1 MSELDLFNAAI
12 KLTGD
17 QRTAFLAAACGQDSS
32 VRKQVED
39 LLREHDETGG
49 LLPRKVDRDL
59 AATRLAVSQAVPGT
73 MIGGRYKLIEA
84 IGEGGMGTV
93 WLAEQREPVR
103 RKVAV
108 KLVKAGMDSKSV
120 LARFEAERQ
129 ALAMMD
135 HPNIAK
141 VFDGGMT
148 DQGRP
153 YFVMEFVKG
162 VPLTEYCDHARLS
175 LKERLNLFVPVCQAV
190 QHAHQKG
197 IIHRDLKPSN
207 ILICLYD
214 GKPVPKV
221 IDFGLAKAMHQ
232 SLTDQSLHTAFGMM
246 VGTPLYMSPEQ
257 AEHNNLDVDTR
268 TDIYSLGVILYELLT
283 GSTPLERQQLK
294 DAAFN
299 EILRLIK
306 EVEPQKPST
315 RLSGSASL
323 PSVAAQ
329 RSIDPRHLQRS
340 LAGELDWIVMKTLEK
355 ERSRRYETANGLAR
369 DIERFLND
377 EAVEACPPSTA
388 YRLKKFLRKNK
399 GKAIAAGAVMMA
411 LVLGIIGTGWGLLS
425 AEAAK
430 AAANLSA
437 AQAIA
442 SEEQTRTALAQEYV
456 ARKRAQAAE
465 ARTLA
470 SYRDSTDDAIKDLIA
485 SKDELSH
492 KERNYLQKTL
502 KRWQA
507 FADEHADDSLGR
519 NYRAEGHFHVA
530 EIWDHLGESTAAR
543 ASYEQAR
550 DIWQKLV
557 DQFPTV
563 PDYQID
569 LASSH
574 SNLGVLLKDLGE
586 TSAARSAYE
595 QARDIRQKLVT
606 QFPAVP
612 EYQNHLAKSH
622 GNLGLLQNALG
633 DFAAARTACEQARDI
648 QQKLVEQ
655 FPAVPEYQND
665 LASSHG
671 YLGILLKNLGE
682 TSAARTSYQQA
693 RDIRQKLVEQFP
705 AVPEYQRSLADS
717 HHNLGLLLYDLGK
730 TTAART
736 SCEQARDIRQKL
748 VTQFPATPEYQH
760 LLASSHNILGSMLR
774 DLGETTA
781 AQTAHEQARDIWR
794 KLVEQF
800 PTVPSYQYSLVGS
813 HVNLGNLLTDLGENT
828 AAQTSYQQACERGQ
842 KLVEQ
847 LPTVPKYQIYLANAN
862 NNLGSL
868 LNRLGENTAAR
879 TSYEQARDIRQKLVT
894 QFPSIPEYRSKL
906 ADSHNNLGALLNSLG
921 KLKEARTEYA
931 TSHSIRQQLVDQFP
945 NVPAYRIQLGNNFS
959 NYGELLKD
967 EGQLDESL
975 IWFDKAIQTLDALYE
990 KDQRLV
996 SSTQYLA
1003 GSLEG
1008 RSQAFHQLKRYDDAL
1023 KDLDR
1028 AIELNVPQ
1036 FMALLRSDRARSRAQ
1051 IDETAEALAEA
1062 IEVAKADPKASGEYY
1077 NLVLFNLA
1085 CTYAITSG
1093 KIADKPQEYANRAME
1108 LLSNAIAAGYNKADS
1123 LAKDPDLA
1131 PLREREDFKQ
1141 LLASLQSSQPAAES
1155 R

>member
-1 MSELDLFNAAI
+1 MTEHDIFTAAI

-17 QRTAFLAAACGQDSS
+17 PRSAFLAAACGQDA
-32 VRKQVED
+32 RLREQVEA
-39 LLREHDETGG
+39 LLRAHDESGG
-49 LLPRKVDRDL
+49 ILPRQSDQRLKDQRL
-59 AATRLAVSQAVPGT
+59 EATQLAVSQAATGT

-148 DQGRP
+148 EQGRP

-162 VPLTEYCDHARLS
+162 VPLTEYCDQARLS
-175 LKERLNLFVPVCQAV
+175 LKERLNLFVSVCQAV

-340 LAGELDWIVMKTLEK
+340 LVGELDWIVMKTLEK

-388 YRLKKFLRKNK
+388 YRLKKFLRKHK
-399 GKAIAAGAVMMA
+399 GKAIAAGAVLLA
-411 LVLGIIGTGWGLLS
+411 LVLGIIGTGWGLVR

-430 AAANLSA
+430 AAANRSA
-437 AQAIA
+437 EQAIA
-442 SEEQTRTALAQEYV
+442 SEEKTRAALEQETV
-456 ARKRAQAAE
+456 ARQRAQAAE

-470 SYRDSTDDAIKDLIA
+470 SYRDSTDDAIQELIA
-485 SKDELSH
+485 SKEELGY
-492 KERNYLQKTL
+492 KERTYLQKTL

-507 FADEHADDSLGR
+507 FADEQADDALGR
-519 NYRAEGHFHVA
+519 NYRAEGHFRVA
-530 EIWDHLGESTAAR
+530 SIWKHLGETTAAR
-543 ASYEQAR
+543 
-550 DIWQKLV
+550 
-557 DQFPTV
+557 T
-563 PDYQID
+563 
-569 LASSH
+569 
-574 SNLGVLLKDLGE
+574 
-586 TSAARSAYE
+586 AYE
-595 QARDIRQKLVT
+595 QARDIEQKLVEQFPT
-606 QFPAVP
+606 VPKYQFDLAYVHLNLGNLLNGLGETTAARTAHEQSRDIVQKLVEQFPAVP
-612 EYQNHLAKSH
+612 EYQYNLAASH
-622 GNLGLLQNALG
+622 QNLGNLLRDLG
-633 DFAAARTACEQARDI
+633 ETTAARTTMEQARDI
-648 QQKLVEQ
+648 KQKLVQQFPTVPIYQMNLAISQNGLGLLLQVLGETTAALTAFEQARDVQQKLVEQ
-655 FPAVPEYQND
+655 FPAVPEYQRGLLTSHHN
-665 LASSHG
+665 LAT
-671 YLGILLKNLGE
+671 LLFGLGE
-682 TSAARTSYQQA
+682 TTAARTAYEQA
-693 RDIRQKLVEQFP
+693 RDIAQKLVDQFPAVPEFRKDLAAGHGNLAVLLVGLGETTAARTTFEQARDIAQKLVDQFP
-705 AVPEYQRSLADS
+705 AVPEYQLFLGK
-717 HHNLGLLLYDLGK
+717 NQNGLGLLLQGLGE

-736 SCEQARDIRQKL
+736 SLEQARDIGQKL
-748 VTQFPATPEYQH
+748 VDQFPAVPEYRKD
-760 LLASSHNILGSMLR
+760 LAMSHNNLGILFQGVGKLDEARPEFEASLR
-774 DLGETTA
+774 NLQQLA
-781 AQTAHEQARDIWR
+781 
-794 KLVEQF
+794 VQF
-800 PTVPSYQYSLVGS
+800 PTVP
-813 HVNLGNLLTDLGENT
+813 
-828 AAQTSYQQACERGQ
+828 A
-842 KLVEQ
+842 
-847 LPTVPKYQIYLANAN
+847 YQIYL
-862 NNLGSL
+862 
-868 LNRLGENTAAR
+868 
-879 TSYEQARDIRQKLVT
+879 
-894 QFPSIPEYRSKL
+894 
-906 ADSHNNLGALLNSLG
+906 
-921 KLKEARTEYA
+921 
-931 TSHSIRQQLVDQFP
+931 
-945 NVPAYRIQLGNNFS
+945 GNGYNG
-959 NYGELLKD
+959 YGELLKE

-975 IWFDKAIQTLDALYE
+975 LWFDKAIQTLQALYE
-990 KDQRLV
+990 NDKRMA
-996 SSTQYLA
+996 TAKFYLA
-1003 GSLEG
+1003 ASLEG
-1008 RSQAFHQLKRYDDAL
+1008 RSQAFHRLERYDEAIKDA
-1023 KDLDR
+1023 DR
-1028 AIELNVPQ
+1028 ALELNLPQ
-1036 FMALLRSDRARSRAQ
+1036 LMALLRSDLARSRSRT
-1051 IDETAEALAEA
+1051 DKTAEAIAEA
-1062 IEVAKADPKASGEYY
+1062 MVVATADPKDSFPYY
-1077 NLVLFNLA
+1077 NFVVYNLA

-1093 KIADKPQEYANRAME
+1093 KIADKQQEYADRAME
-1108 LLSNAIAAGYNKADS
+1108 LLKSAIAAGYNKIDS
-1123 LAKDPDLA
+1123 IAKDLDLD
-1131 PLREREDFKQ
+1131 PLRDRDDFKQ
-1141 LLASLQSSQPAAES
+1141 LLLKLESSQPKANNSVSPPTQENS
-1155 R
+1155 PVKKE